1 MADYYPVLTRAVS
14 SLAYNDAQARRE
26 LYARARTIIAEQ
38 LRRQN
43 PQDLAAATTRE
54 QAALET
60 AIRKVEAELRPVK
73 APAPGRPAPSRTPGK
88 RDTAARAKAPPQN
101 ASSSLTKILKAL
113 QADDLR
119 GGGLEISDRKPVNGA
134 TALVPSVPKPAD
146 TIGNRGI
153 RKTTRSDELGGVPNS
168 IGAKLLGLAY
178 IMVAVAFT
186 GVTYIRCIVW
196 VAQGVIGY
204 PTLLVVT
211 ALTLGLFI
219 VPPVMLFRRTSA
231 MPSFS
236 FLLRFLYSASRRV
249 F

>member
-1 MADYYPVLTRAVS
+1 
-14 SLAYNDAQARRE
+14 
-26 LYARARTIIAEQ
+26 
-38 LRRQN
+38 
-43 PQDLAAATTRE
+43 
-54 QAALET
+54 
-60 AIRKVEAELRPVK
+60 
-73 APAPGRPAPSRTPGK
+73 
-88 RDTAARAKAPPQN
+88 
-101 ASSSLTKILKAL
+101 
-113 QADDLR
+113 
-119 GGGLEISDRKPVNGA
+119 
-134 TALVPSVPKPAD
+134 
-146 TIGNRGI
+146 
-153 RKTTRSDELGGVPNS
+153 VPNS